1 MKNYFQNMMDMGNDF
16 LYQYEEENSNNTKNS
31 TSSLPH
37 SSPACVGGEQRLKLN
52 SK

>member
-37 SSPACVGGEQRLKLN
+37 SSPAFLRGEQGFKRN